1 MHWSFTVIVY
11 ANIGSMKMKMT
22 CALAVSFTVDRLND
36 IIFSSMFSTLG
47 IFEDLKKL
55 QKMTFSIFL
64 ANLEKHLK
72 SETRIKISLIIYSI
86 SA

>member
-1 MHWSFTVIVY
+1 MHWSFIVIVY

>member
-1 MHWSFTVIVY
+1 MHWSFTVIVH

-36 IIFSSMFSTLG
+36 IIFSSLFSTLG

-55 QKMTFSIFL
+55 QKITFSIFL

>member
-36 IIFSSMFSTLG
+36 IIFSSLFSTLG

-55 QKMTFSIFL
+55 QKITFSIFL